1 MKPST
6 EMTASPAFA
15 ALGASARSVLR
26 AFMEAIDKPAES
38 VKLDTDY
45 FCDAGVSSTALATGL
60 RDLQAVSFVKVAI
73 SGRSRLFSLSDGR
86 REITDPA
93 EAARHIA
100 EARTQAAAK
109 AAQRSTRRPRSTA
122 PAKAAAVDAG
132 ADRALPEG
140 VRRARWP
147 QLPWL
152 QGGAS

>member
-15 ALGASARSVLR
+15 ASGSSARSVLR

-73 SGRSRLFSLSDGR
+73 SGRSRLFSLSDGC

-93 EAARHIA
+93 EAARRIA
-100 EARTQAAAK
+100 EARAQAAAK
-109 AAQRSTRRPRSTA
+109 AAQRSTRRRAAS
-122 PAKAAAVDAG
+122 AKAAAVDAG
-132 ADRALPEG
+132 AARALPEG
-140 VRRARWP
+140 IRRAVWP
-147 QLPWL
+147 QLAWQ